1 MSYSRPHEF
10 GAPWWLPVSTATS
23 TVPSSELAAQ
33 YGLSP
38 SSARPSFGTYVRQ
51 LWQRR
56 HFITAFATS
65 RTATLYSGARLGQ
78 LWQVLTPLMNAA
90 VYYFVFG
97 VLFKTRGDIPNFEA
111 FLVTGVFVFTFTQ
124 RSVTAGA
131 RAISGNLALIRA
143 LHFPRAALPLAS
155 TIVELQQMLVS
166 MVVLFAIVLLTGEP
180 LTWYWLLVIPVL
192 LLQTVFN
199 TGLSLALARIGAK
212 VPDISQLLP
221 FVTRTWLYLSGV
233 LYSIPDRLSPGPLR
247 DLMMANPAAV
257 YIELVRDALM
267 DSHDAPP
274 YAWLLAVAWAVVLFC
289 LGFWFFWGAEEKYG
303 RG

>member
-1 MSYSRPHEF
+1 MSTLSR
-10 GAPWWLPVSTATS
+10 TAT
-23 TVPSSELAAQ
+23 TPAELAAQ
-33 YGLSP
+33 HGLAP
-38 SSARPSFGTYVRQ
+38 SAARLPFGAYIRLV
-51 LWQRR
+51 WQRR

-97 VLFKTRGDIPNFEA
+97 VLFNTQRGVENFEA

-131 RAISGNLALIRA
+131 RTISGNLGLIRA

-155 TIVELQQMLVS
+155 TIVELQQLLVS
-166 MVVLFAIVLLTGEP
+166 MVILCGIVLLTGEP
-180 LTWYWLLVIPVL
+180 ITWHWLLVIPVL
-192 LLQTVFN
+192 VLQTVFN
-199 TGLSLALARIGAK
+199 TGLSLAIARVGAK

-247 DLMMANPAAV
+247 DVMMANPAAV
-257 YIELVRDALM
+257 YIELVRDGLM